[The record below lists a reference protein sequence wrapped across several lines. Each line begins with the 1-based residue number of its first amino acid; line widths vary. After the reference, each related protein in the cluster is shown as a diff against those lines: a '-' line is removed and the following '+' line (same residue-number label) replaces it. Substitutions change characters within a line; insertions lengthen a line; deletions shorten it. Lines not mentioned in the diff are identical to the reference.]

1 MTCAAAQA
9 KGKIQTVTDML
20 QWNTSARS
28 DTKEDSKAAKTRGMQ
43 SDAAIYGTRMDEAA
57 DE

>member
-1 MTCAAAQA
+1 MTCVAAQA
-9 KGKIQTVTDML
+9 EGKIQTVTNML
-20 QWNTSARS
+20 QWNTSAQS

-43 SDAAIYGTRMDEAA
+43 SDAAIYGTGMDKAE